1 MKPYF
6 DQDGIT
12 IWNSDCREVLPH
24 VGRFGAVVT
33 DPPFGIG
40 FKYESHDDSPKG
52 YAEFVWG
59 VAEACEAVCLPGS
72 PLFFWQSATNI
83 RLLHEWF
90 PREWRLFP
98 ACKNFVQMRPTEM
111 QWAWDPV
118 LVWWTPGERY
128 ALGTDSRDYDV
139 GDTNPSSREDAR
151 GHPCPRPLSTVLRI
165 VQQWCRPTEAVIDPF
180 LGSGTTLVA
189 CKKLGIRG
197 VGIEKEEKYA
207 EIAVKRILN
216 TTPSLFSEER

>member
-6 DQDGIT
+6 QEGDIT

-24 VGRFGAVVT
+24 VGRFDLCLT
-33 DPPFGIG
+33 DPPYGIG
-40 FKYESHDDSPKG
+40 ITNSPRIAESRGMGGGTWDDEPADLG
-52 YAEFVWG
+52 TINHALALAPVGIVWG
-59 VAEACEAVCLPGS
+59 GNYFDLPPTRCFLVWDKRNDGRDFADCEYA
-72 PLFFWQSATNI
+72 WTNI
-83 RLLHEWF
+83 DAVARIY
-90 PREWRLFP
+90 RERPMNMDGGKVHPTQKPVALMLWCISK
-98 ACKNFVQMRPTEM
+98 AKNPQ
-111 QWAWDPV
+111 
-118 LVWWTPGERY
+118 
-128 ALGTDSRDYDV
+128 S
-139 GDTNPSSREDAR
+139 
-151 GHPCPRPLSTVLRI
+151 
-165 VQQWCRPTEAVIDPF
+165 VIDPF